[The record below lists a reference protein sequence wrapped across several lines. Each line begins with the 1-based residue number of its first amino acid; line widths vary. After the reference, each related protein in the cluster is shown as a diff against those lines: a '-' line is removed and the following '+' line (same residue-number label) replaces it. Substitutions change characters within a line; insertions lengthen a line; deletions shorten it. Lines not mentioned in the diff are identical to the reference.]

1 MARPQ
6 QQRWWAAVKPR
17 KVTRIV
23 KPPTE
28 GDVIQTAISLLGV
41 QFAINDDTEAG
52 HPRLIATHGDCTIR
66 LLLLGGWGV
75 SAVVL
80 QSERVIGTVQPGV
93 LHAVVP
99 EALRVA
105 GYQ

>member
-17 KVTRIV
+17 RQRRIAKQPEV
-23 KPPTE
+23 Y
-28 GDVIQTAISLLGV
+28 DVMQTAIALLGK
-41 QFAINDDTEAG
+41 QFAIDDDTEAG
-52 HPRLIATHGDCTIR
+52 QPRLIATHDDCTIR